1 MVTDFLSW
9 LIKYQSQGMEGLS
22 SCFGYPGLH
31 HFFHAINFSLFSL
44 IGKRFMAWYIVL
56 SAMHG
61 LNSFLIYL
69 LSRKWNDKFLKGSH
83 SQIPVLVA
91 LIFLV
96 YPFHMEAVIWKAC
109 LHYLLT
115 TCYLL
120 SGIILWIS
128 YLDKEKWKHVLLIHG
143 LYLMAL
149 FTLELSF
156 VFPVIFL
163 FLFSFAWMEDKDHSK
178 LWRGL
183 KRLVIPQFTTL
194 GLYFLLTR
202 LAIGEFIGH
211 YGAEKHLVSD
221 PAIILNHGWN
231 YLAKILL
238 FAHAWSFNMREWLYT
253 ELFSKLYLT
262 VSLSFLVICL
272 TIWVLYKWNEIS
284 ASIKSSLLFFLV
296 GTLCLAP
303 IINLYFMWINTFEND
318 RYNYLAACFLIL
330 FLVYLFS
337 AFKTTKYLLPGAFL
351 MVSLIL
357 FVKEIRY
364 AAQAGSVLHSLMDS
378 FKFEDREGPIYI
390 LSIPENYQGMYMF
403 RDYTDDALAFRESLE
418 LFRDIHPKA
427 EFIDLSQFNQMTA
440 VDSIKFDPIEAGVFH
455 VGFRQYGNWF
465 WRRGAGMS
473 DYSKE
478 NYTVSMKAG
487 YYRLEMD
494 NIPENALFLYPE
506 AGVWKAFS
514 PEPYLSKGLPT
525 EGEE

>member
-9 LIKYQSQGMEGLS
+9 MIKYQTQGAGGLV
-22 SCFGYPGLH
+22 SCFAYPGLH
-31 HFFHAINFSLFSL
+31 HFFHAINFSIFSL
-44 IGKRFMAWYIVL
+44 IGKSFLGWYIVL
-56 SAMHG
+56 STMHG
-61 LNSFLIYL
+61 LNAFLIYL
-69 LSRKWNDKFLKGSH
+69 LSRKWNDRFIPRKHSH
-83 SQIPVLVA
+83 IPVLAA

-120 SGIILWIS
+120 SSIILWIN
-128 YLDKEKWKHVLLIHG
+128 YLDTEKWKHVLIIHG
-143 LYLMAL
+143 LFIMAL

-163 FLFSFAWMEDKDHSK
+163 FLFLYAWMENKNQLK

-183 KRLVIPQFTTL
+183 KHIVIPQFASL
-194 GLYFLLTR
+194 GIYFLLTQ
-202 LAIGEFIGH
+202 LAIGKFIGH

-221 PAIILNHGWN
+221 PGIILNHGWN

-238 FAHAWSFNMREWLYT
+238 FAHAWSFDIREWLYT

-262 VSLSFLVICL
+262 ASLSLLVIIL
-272 TIWVLYKWNEIS
+272 VIWALCKWNKLNR
-284 ASIKSSLLFFLV
+284 SIRSSLLFFIV

-330 FLVYLFS
+330 FLVYISS
-337 AFKTTKYLLPGAFL
+337 AFKSTKYFLPGAFL
-351 MVSLIL
+351 VVSLIL
-357 FVKEIRY
+357 FTKEIRY
-364 AAQAGSVLHSLMDS
+364 ASQAGTILHSLLDS
-378 FKFEDREGPIYI
+378 FKYEDHEGPIYI

-418 LFRDIHPKA
+418 LFCDIHPKA
-427 EFIDLSQFNQMTA
+427 EFVDVSQFNQMTA
-440 VDSIKFDPIEAGVFH
+440 LDSIKFDPIENGVFH

-478 NYTVSMKAG
+478 NYTVGLKAG

-494 NIPENALFLYPE
+494 TIPENTLFLYPE
-506 AGVWKAFS
+506 AGVWKS
-514 PEPYLSKGLPT
+514 YKPEPYPIKGLPA